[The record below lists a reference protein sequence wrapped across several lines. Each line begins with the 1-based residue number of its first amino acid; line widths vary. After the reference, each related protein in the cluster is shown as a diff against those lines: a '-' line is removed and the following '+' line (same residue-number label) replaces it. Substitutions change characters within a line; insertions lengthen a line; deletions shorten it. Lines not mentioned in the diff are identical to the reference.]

1 MTRIKICGIT
11 SIADARLAVAEGAD
25 LLGLN
30 FYPGSARV
38 VDRERARAIADA
50 VRGQVVLVGV
60 FVNAAPDWVEE
71 VADTIGLD
79 LLQFHGD
86 ESPEE
91 LQRFGARA
99 IRALRWTGRRDV
111 ARLAEYP
118 EVWGFLLDRKHDSLY
133 GGSGEAWDYRS
144 VAGLQCGK
152 PVLLAGGLGPRNVRS
167 AVAEV
172 RPWGVD
178 VASGVESAPG
188 RKDAD
193 LLRRFVAEVRNG
205 ETIAGP

>member
-11 SIADARLAVAEGAD
+11 SIADARLAVGEGAD

-38 VDRERARAIADA
+38 VDVEPARAIADA

-71 VADTIGLD
+71 IAETVGLD

-86 ESPEE
+86 ERPED

-99 IRALRWTGRRDV
+99 IKALRWTGRRDV

-118 EVWGFLLDRKHDSLY
+118 EVWGFLLDRRHDSLY

-144 VAGLQCGK
+144 VAGLQCRR
-152 PVLLAGGLGPRNVRS
+152 PWLLAGGLGPRNVRS

-188 RKDAD
+188 RKDAE

-205 ETIAGP
+205 ETLAVP